1 MASLDLNRLH
11 RFVVLA
17 EELHFRRAA
26 LRLRIAQPAL
36 SDQIKS
42 FEEEIGATLINRGRG
57 SAPCTLTA
65 MGKLVAQEAAALLAQ
80 AEAAEQRIAAA
91 ARGQSGRLRLA
102 YTRSARGRR
111 VDAPVARFRAEN
123 PYVEV
128 VAETGWTAPNVAG
141 LADGVLVSQHHA
153 IEPIR

>member
-102 YTRSARGRR
+102 YTRSARGGRVGAVDELQGPSGVADPMGRTTRR
-111 VDAPVARFRAEN
+111 GAHRCARH
-123 PYVEV
+123 
-128 VAETGWTAPNVAG
+128 
-141 LADGVLVSQHHA
+141 LDG
-153 IEPIR
+153 R